1 MMDVSIVIPLYNESA
16 SVGPLCEAIVDAVAP
31 LEEMFEVLL
40 VDDGSTDD
48 TFARARGVVGQD
60 DRFRILKLKKNF
72 GQTTAL
78 HAGFEHAK
86 GDIIVT
92 LDGDLQNDPEDIGHF
107 VRKVQEGYDLVAGY
121 RKSRTESFLTR
132 ELPSRIANWFIRKVT
147 GTPVIDNGCALRAYR
162 AEVIKKFPLYSE
174 MHRLLPTILALAGVQ
189 IVQIPVEHYPRK
201 YGESKY
207 GLERVYK
214 VLVDLISLKTV
225 LTASRL
231 PLFGFGIFSI
241 LSAGLAGLSLI
252 TGLRHIVSVP
262 ESTIVVYLG
271 AAMLWGIL
279 SISLLMLG
287 VLASLIYDSGN
298 LRVDDLL
305 EVKVIQESDAGEP
318 HDHD

>member
-1 MMDVSIVIPLYNESA
+1 MDVSIVIPLYNESA